1 MVKDKINKTHQV
13 AGWNMKAL
21 RNVSALVKSFIF
33 KQQNCKSY
41 KLWKIKFK
49 VFKKIYLIF
58 GKYVVSSKNP
68 VKGFSCGSLEKLC
81 LHSQNSSIHQ
91 FG

>member
-13 AGWNMKAL
+13 AGWKMKAL
-21 RNVSALVKSFIF
+21 RIVSALVKSFIF

-49 VFKKIYLIF
+49 VFKKNIF
-58 GKYVVSSKNP
+58 NFWQVCCFVKKSGKR
-68 VKGFSCGSLEKLC
+68 FLM
-81 LHSQNSSIHQ
+81 
-91 FG
+91 